1 VILLHKLALIIDAS
15 TPSIVLPII
24 ELEEVSKA
32 FGSRHALTAVN
43 LSIRPGVSGLLGPNG
58 SGKSTLIK
66 TLLGLVRPT
75 GGKVR
80 VLGYELPGAVRA
92 VRDNVGYVPEDD
104 CFISGLTGI
113 ESAQMVA
120 RLSGLAGLEALR
132 RAHEVLDFAD
142 IGQERYRAVESYST
156 GMRQKLKFAQA
167 LIHDPQLLILDE
179 PTTGLDPDQRHS
191 MLKRI
196 GLLSREFGK
205 SVLLSTHI
213 LPDVREV
220 CDQVI
225 ILSRGRIRVTESLAT
240 LSKPM
245 RSGLHLRTVGA
256 AESLVVELRH
266 LGYEVTQPARDQ
278 IGVIGLESQDSQL
291 LWQAAYRARVAI
303 SRIEPAT
310 NSLEQIFLEAVRE
323 SGYAPA

>member
-1 VILLHKLALIIDAS
+1 MSDS
-15 TPSIVLPII
+15 PII
-24 ELEEVSKA
+24 ELSGVSKA
-32 FGSRHALTAVN
+32 FGQRQALSEVDLA
-43 LSIRPGVSGLLGPNG
+43 IRPGVSGLLGPNG

-66 TLLGLVRPT
+66 ALLGLVRPDS
-75 GGKVR
+75 GNVR
-80 VLGYELPGAVRA
+80 VLGHELPRAVRA
-92 VRDNVGYVPEDD
+92 IRDCVGFVPEDD

-120 RLSGLAGLEALR
+120 RLSGLSGLEALR

-142 IGQERYRAVESYST
+142 VGQERYRAVEAYST

-225 ILSRGRIRVTESLAT
+225 ILSRGRIRVMESLAT
-240 LSKPM
+240 LSQPV
-245 RSGLHLRTVGA
+245 RSGLHLSTVGA
-256 AESLVVELRH
+256 ADALVIELRQM
-266 LGYEVTQPARDQ
+266 GYEVLQQAQDQ
-278 IGVIGLESQDSQL
+278 IDVIGMHSHDSSI
-291 LWQAAYRARVAI
+291 LWQAACRRQVCI